1 MNNKVLII
9 DDEISPKKKLGKK
22 INQLLN
28 EAGFDAVFAQT
39 WMDQEFG
46 AKAKNILQSDPDIRM
61 VLLDVIFP
69 KQRLEGGA
77 IFEEIKN
84 GNICSLPKLVA
95 SSIIG
100 KKSIDKLYKFLTNNS
115 TGNVSKQLTLF

>member
-1 MNNKVLII
+1 MSRIQEVTRRYLRNLTDI
-9 DDEISPKKKLGKK
+9 DFEVYEFDPGADDPLFDRLRKFVNDIEPESFSKKSGLRRTDC
-22 INQLLN
+22 
-28 EAGFDAVFAQT
+28 F
-39 WMDQEFG
+39 
-46 AKAKNILQSDPDIRM
+46 S
-61 VLLDVIFP
+61 
-69 KQRLEGGA
+69 